1 MIDMTNLTI
10 MELANLYDKQT
21 PEVQKWMLES
31 MHLYTEK
38 KKPNE
43 LYGFMLALIAQFN
56 INAID

>member
-1 MIDMTNLTI
+1 MTNLTI

-21 PEVQKWMLES
+21 PEVQKWMLEN